1 MRILALLP
9 DDSERTLR
17 RVLNPSDTMRRVH
30 TVSSLTESVRGER
43 VDAIVFDPTTL
54 GGAEWAEACA
64 LLEDVSLPV
73 LLYAPLS
80 PMHAPRLIQASAVGV
95 HEMLLRGVDDDPA
108 TVRRRLE
115 SLKRPEPPAAV
126 LSQIAPHMVTLPAR
140 LQSVIVPFF
149 CAARIPRWV
158 EAVAQA
164 AGMPRRSI
172 DRWMARAAIGG
183 TATLL
188 DVARLARVWAPL
200 AERRESA
207 AEVAVRHGYL
217 RMRILADH
225 TNRIVGV
232 SPSALGTSLSREAF
246 VARLAAHAM
255 RG

>member
-9 DDSERTLR
+9 DDSERALR
-17 RVLNPSDTMRRVH
+17 RVLNPSDTLRRVL
-30 TVSSLTESVRGER
+30 TVPSLTASVRAEQ

-54 GGAEWAEACA
+54 GPAEWTEACS

-80 PMHAPRLIQASAVGV
+80 PTHAPRLVQASAVGI
-95 HEMLLRGVDDDPA
+95 HEMLLRGVDDDPV

-115 SLKRPEPPAAV
+115 SLRTPEPPAAV
-126 LSQIAPHMVTLPAR
+126 LSQIAPHMVKLPAR
-140 LQSVIVPFF
+140 LQSVIVPLF
-149 CAARIPRWV
+149 CSAPIPRWV
-158 EAVAQA
+158 EGVALA
-164 AGMPRRSI
+164 AGMPRRSM
-172 DRWMARAAIGG
+172 DRWMSRAEIGG

-200 AERRESA
+200 VGRREAA
-207 AEVAVRHGYL
+207 AEVAVRHGYR

-225 TNRIVGV
+225 TDRIVGV
-232 SPSALGTSLSREAF
+232 SPSELGASLTRDDF
-246 VARLAAHAM
+246 VDRLAAHAM

>member
-9 DDSERTLR
+9 DDSERALR
-17 RVLNPSDTMRRVH
+17 RVLNPSDTLRRVF
-30 TVSSLTESVRGER
+30 TLPALTASVSAER

-54 GGAEWAEACA
+54 GSAEWAEACS
-64 LLEDVSLPV
+64 LLEDVRLPV

-80 PMHAPRLIQASAVGV
+80 PAHAPRLVQASAVGV
-95 HEMLLRGVDDDPA
+95 HEMLLRDVDDDPV

-115 SLKRPEPPAAV
+115 SLRMPEPPAAV
-126 LSQIAPHMVTLPAR
+126 LSLIAPRMVTLPAM
-140 LQSVIVPFF
+140 LQSVIVPLF

-158 EAVAQA
+158 DGVAQA

-172 DRWMARAAIGG
+172 DRWMARAEIGG

-200 AERRESA
+200 VDRHESA
-207 AEVAVRHGYL
+207 AEVAVSHGY
-217 RMRILADH
+217 RRVRILADH
-225 TNRIVGV
+225 TARIVGV
-232 SPSALGTSLSREAF
+232 SPSAVGVSLSRKAF
-246 VARLAAHAM
+246 VERLAAHAT